1 MEHNKEQHLAPH
13 LLLGQIGEELAANW
27 LMKNGFRIF
36 HRNWKSRYGY
46 ELDIVA
52 FKDNLLHIVEVKTR
66 TDDAFREVRSALT
79 REKVRRLCIGAG
91 IYKRYHR
98 LDFDYVIDGITILYH
113 DEQHY
118 DIEYRPNINAQFIR
132 GRFYS

>member
-1 MEHNKEQHLAPH
+1 MEKKTEKPLAQH

-27 LMKNGFRIF
+27 LMKNGFRIL
-36 HRNWKSRYGY
+36 HRNWRSKYGY

-52 FKDNLLHIVEVKTR
+52 FKDNKLHIVEVKTR

-79 REKVRRLCIGAG
+79 REKVRRLNIGAG
-91 IYKRYHR
+91 IYKRYYR
-98 LDFDYVIDGITILYH
+98 LDFDHYIDGITILYH

-118 DIEYRPNINAQFIR
+118 EIEYLPGIHQQFIR

>member
-1 MEHNKEQHLAPH
+1 MNNQQEQHKPQH
-13 LLLGQIGEELAANW
+13 LILGEIGEELAANW
-27 LMKNGFRIF
+27 LMKNEYRIL
-36 HRNWKSRYGY
+36 HRNWRSRYGY

-66 TDDAFREVRSALT
+66 TDDAIREVQAALT

-91 IYKRYHR
+91 IYKRYYR
-98 LDFDYVIDGITILYH
+98 LDFDYVIDGMTVLYH

-118 DIEYRPNINAQFIR
+118 DIEFLPNINAQFIR